1 MSGIVRAAY
10 SVPIPGSRGSSDLMG
25 LFPTRQAV
33 SLIAVWEILRELLE
47 KGRREGWVRI
57 QTYGCLANG

>member
-1 MSGIVRAAY
+1 
-10 SVPIPGSRGSSDLMG
+10 MG

-33 SLIAVWEILRELLE
+33 SLIAVGEILRELLE